1 MLNNKKIVNIIGA
14 GLAGC
19 EAAYFLAEHDV
30 RVRLFEMKTIKKT
43 LCMIMALLTACALC
57 ACKDDSST
65 NTSKSNNRSNASYS
79 VGPQTS
85 TAAINMVKNYMS
97 GTSLSV
103 EQQIASKLGFK
114 KFYSPNYGTETAEQH
129 SSGWKVTIMGKMS
142 GYTDDYNDDFDTRKF
157 KVIADVSQDGKVRTV
172 FVWESY

>member
-1 MLNNKKIVNIIGA
+1 
-14 GLAGC
+14 
-19 EAAYFLAEHDV
+19 
-30 RVRLFEMKTIKKT
+30 MKTIKKT

-114 KFYSPNYGTETAEQH
+114 KFYSPSYGTETAKKDY
-129 SSGWKVTIMGKMS
+129 SGTWKVTLMGKMS
-142 GYTDDYNDDFDTRKF
+142 GYTDNYNDDFESFKFEVTAEVDQTGIVSNIRVRK
-157 KVIADVSQDGKVRTV
+157 A
-172 FVWESY
+172 Y